1 MSAARLATVLL
12 VGSLMWPGMG
22 HAQTAIDRTSSV
34 PPASAPQSV
43 PTAPV
48 VGATVGAPS
57 TTDTSDWPYPL
68 FRPMEYVVTGVVGVA
83 AIGAYFI
90 AKPQTNVHWEG
101 GILFDDAVRSALM
114 LHSQSARTAARTASN
129 VTAVGAEVITIGIDS
144 VIVPIARGRLTM
156 AEQLVLMDAESYAFS
171 SLLTT
176 TTYDLVGRARPSYAD
191 CQKNPNFDILC
202 NSAPTASFWSGHTA
216 EAFTAAGLSCAHHA
230 YAHTYGDPTADALGC
245 AGMIFVGAATG
256 TLRVMGDRHYATDVA
271 TAAIVGF
278 GFGYGMPT
286 VLHYAW
292 PWGGRRGAAKFSALL
307 SPMSGGIGLRA
318 TGVF

>member
-1 MSAARLATVLL
+1 MGAAHLATLLL
-12 VGSLMWPGMG
+12 VGSLMWAGTG
-22 HAQTAIDRTSSV
+22 RAQSAADPTSAA
-34 PPASAPQSV
+34 PPATSTSTS
-43 PTAPV
+43 TAN
-48 VGATVGAPS
+48 
-57 TTDTSDWPYPL
+57 DWPYPL
-68 FRPMEYVVTGVVGVA
+68 FRPWEYVATGVVGVT
-83 AIGAYFI
+83 AIGAYFL

-101 GILFDDAVRSALM
+101 GILFDNAVRSALM
-114 LHSQSARTAARTASN
+114 LHSQNARTAARTASN
-129 VTAVGAEVITIGIDS
+129 FTAVGAEVITIGVDS
-144 VIVPIARGRLTM
+144 VVVPLARGQLTM

-176 TTYDLVGRARPSYAD
+176 TTYDLAGRARPSYAD

-230 YAHTYGDPTADALGC
+230 YAHVYGDPTADALGC

-256 TLRVMGDRHYATDVA
+256 TLRLMGDRHWATDVA

-292 PWGGRRGAAKFSALL
+292 PWGGRRASAQVSAALA
-307 SPMSGGIGLRA
+307 PMSGGFGLRA
-318 TGVF
+318 VGEF